1 MNQPNPN
8 DEVVKCVVVGDSGVG
23 KTCLVCAWACNA
35 HYDLKQLVK
44 THVATVWAI
53 DHYQRDTEVRHGERE
68 RERVSDRE
76 RERESLRQRERE
88 RVSDKERERES
99 LRQRE
104 RERVSNRERE
114 SLKQRERERYG

>member
-1 MNQPNPN
+1 MVNQPNPN

-68 RERVSDRE
+68 RERVSD
-76 RERESLRQRERE
+76 SPLKGDLRQALLTPC
-88 RVSDKERERES
+88 S
-99 LRQRE
+99 
-104 RERVSNRERE
+104 
-114 SLKQRERERYG
+114 YH

>member
-1 MNQPNPN
+1 MVNQPNPN

-68 RERVSDRE
+68 RERVSDTERE
-76 RERESLRQRERE
+76 RERESQTQRERESLRQRERE
-88 RVSDKERERES
+88 RES
-99 LRQRE
+99 
-104 RERVSNRERE
+104 
-114 SLKQRERERYG
+114 